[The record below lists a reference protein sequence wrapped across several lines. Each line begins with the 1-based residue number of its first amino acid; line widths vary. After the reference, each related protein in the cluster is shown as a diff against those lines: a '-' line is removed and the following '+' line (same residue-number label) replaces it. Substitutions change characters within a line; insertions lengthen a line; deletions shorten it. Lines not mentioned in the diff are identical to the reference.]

1 MRTNCFKMYA
11 HEEMND
17 TEKRLTPIPVDFV
30 VEQGLKERTEAKRR
44 PYRMLITTW
53 AEREGCTELGEM
65 VACRLNTGK
74 EVERLK
80 DLQDLPTTI
89 SPKFRKG
96 KKAERLVMIIREI
109 NARVENDENW
119 TWALVMK
126 VMLDEGLLMTNI
138 ANKFDRLIISMIP
151 DKGIDTVRKSGDYN
165 VKEDSRSWHEW
176 ISNPH
181 DDWKEAANRSVC
193 EEIYAYFSPLFIEQ
207 IS

>member
-1 MRTNCFKMYA
+1 MYA

-44 PYRMLITTW
+44 PYRKLITTW

-109 NARVENDENW
+109 NAKVENDENW

>member
-1 MRTNCFKMYA
+1 MYA

-44 PYRMLITTW
+44 PYRKLITTW

-109 NARVENDENW
+109 NAKVENDENW

-193 EEIYAYFSPLFIEQ
+193 EEIYAYFSPLFI
-207 IS
+207 

>member
-1 MRTNCFKMYA
+1 MYA

-44 PYRMLITTW
+44 PYRKLITTW

-65 VACRLNTGK
+65 VACRLNTGN